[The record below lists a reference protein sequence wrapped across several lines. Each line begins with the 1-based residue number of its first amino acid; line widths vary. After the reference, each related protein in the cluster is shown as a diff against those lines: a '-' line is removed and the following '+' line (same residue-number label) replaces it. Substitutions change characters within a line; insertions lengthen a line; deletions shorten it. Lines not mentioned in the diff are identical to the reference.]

1 MSDDSSDKQHE
12 YERFAE
18 DLRDTLAIAA
28 AAGTIGSPVQHQ
40 DLLKAILETAA
51 HVCSAGAG
59 SLFLI
64 DRDNGDLFF
73 EVAIGPK
80 AKEVEHFRVP
90 MGQGIAGLVAATG
103 QAMAISDARNDPKVL
118 DEIGDR
124 IGHTPENIVCVPMF
138 FDDSVIGVLELL
150 DKSGGGSFSP
160 ADMDALALFAR
171 QAAIA
176 IQLSRTYRHLGPFV
190 AEILSSMGNVDEDR
204 RASLTR
210 RAGSF
215 TEAVEGDSVFRR
227 TMALA
232 GLVHEI
238 ASRGEHEAE
247 AVSEILRGFAGYLEA
262 SSGPELG
269 L

>member
-1 MSDDSSDKQHE
+1 MSDPDHRPTE
-12 YERFAE
+12 FERFAE

-28 AAGTIGSPVQHQ
+28 AAGTIGSPVRHK
-40 DLLKAILETAA
+40 DLLRAIVETAA

-64 DRDNGDLFF
+64 DRDNGELFF

-80 AKEVEHFRVP
+80 AKEVERLRVP

-118 DEIGDR
+118 DDIGER

-138 FDDSVIGVLELL
+138 FDDTVIGVLELL

-190 AEILSSMGNVDEDR
+190 AEILSSMGSVDEDR
-204 RASLTR
+204 IASLTR

-215 TEAVEGDSVFRR
+215 TEAVEGDATFRR

-238 ASRGEHEAE
+238 ATRGEHEAE
-247 AVSEILRGFAGYLEA
+247 AVSEILRGFENYLKA
-262 SSGPELG
+262 KSGPELG
-269 L
+269 G